1 MSKVVIVKL
10 TAAGNR
16 TGPFTV
22 LDNLGDV
29 LGVDISKEDLI
40 DGYTVSV
47 SDSVTTIILQST
59 GKCHTL
65 VELPIGAL
73 TQEQIAAI
81 EFVPTNT
88 ATIWKHLYS
97 STIYNT
103 YYDNIEPFILEYP
116 FAYQSYDEI
125 LQNVKDYT
133 RAIKYLP
140 STSGAYND
148 NSSIEING
156 YFNKAILYNGQQCS
170 GLLNL
175 VPKPLRNLQSYMS
188 YPIYNTDSKT
198 IMYAKSDGF
207 YQYNTFWGLV
217 KDKTVPLFL
226 TSCESL
232 SIDKVLNQANMDYGK
247 RSYKKEPLRAK
258 FLKVR
263 HILDDKS
270 DLHLISGFIVTPA
283 EISFK

>member
-1 MSKVVIVKL
+1 
-10 TAAGNR
+10 
-16 TGPFTV
+16 

-29 LGVDISKEDLI
+29 LGIDISKEDLI

-65 VELPIGAL
+65 LELPIGAL
-73 TQEQIAAI
+73 TQEQIAAV

-140 STSGAYND
+140 STNGAYND
-148 NSSIEING
+148 NSAIEING

>member
-140 STSGAYND
+140 STNGAYND
-148 NSSIEING
+148 NSAIEING
-156 YFNKAILYNGQQCS
+156 YFNKSILYNGQQCS

>member
-1 MSKVVIVKL
+1 MSKVVIIKL
-10 TAAGNR
+10 TGAGNR

-59 GKCHTL
+59 GKCHTVL
-65 VELPIGAL
+65 ELPIGAL
-73 TQEQIAAI
+73 TQEEIAAI

-140 STSGAYND
+140 STNGAYND
-148 NSSIEING
+148 NSAIEING
-156 YFNKAILYNGQQCS
+156 YFNKSILYNGQQCS

-175 VPKPLRNLQSYMS
+175 VHKPLRNLQSYMS

>member
-16 TGPFTV
+16 TGPFTI

-81 EFVPTNT
+81 QFIPTNT

-263 HILDDKS
+263 HILDNKS

>member
-1 MSKVVIVKL
+1 
-10 TAAGNR
+10 
-16 TGPFTV
+16 
-22 LDNLGDV
+22 
-29 LGVDISKEDLI
+29 
-40 DGYTVSV
+40 
-47 SDSVTTIILQST
+47 
-59 GKCHTL
+59 
-65 VELPIGAL
+65 
-73 TQEQIAAI
+73 
-81 EFVPTNT
+81 
-88 ATIWKHLYS
+88 
-97 STIYNT
+97 
-103 YYDNIEPFILEYP
+103 
-116 FAYQSYDEI
+116 
-125 LQNVKDYT
+125 
-133 RAIKYLP
+133 
-140 STSGAYND
+140 
-148 NSSIEING
+148 
-156 YFNKAILYNGQQCS
+156 
-170 GLLNL
+170 
-175 VPKPLRNLQSYMS
+175 MS

>member
-148 NSSIEING
+148 NSAIEING

>member
-16 TGPFTV
+16 TGPFTI

-59 GKCHTL
+59 GKCHTVL
-65 VELPIGAL
+65 ELPIGAL
-73 TQEQIAAI
+73 TQEEIAAI

-140 STSGAYND
+140 STNGAYND
-148 NSSIEING
+148 NSAIEING

>member
-10 TAAGNR
+10 IAAGNR
-16 TGPFTV
+16 TGPFTI

-59 GKCHTL
+59 GKCHTVL
-65 VELPIGAL
+65 ELPIGAL
-73 TQEQIAAI
+73 TQEEIAAI

-140 STSGAYND
+140 STNGAYND
-148 NSSIEING
+148 NSAIEING

>member
-1 MSKVVIVKL
+1 MSKVVIIKL
-10 TAAGNR
+10 TGAGNR

-59 GKCHTL
+59 GKCHTVL
-65 VELPIGAL
+65 ELPIGAL
-73 TQEQIAAI
+73 TQEEIAAI

-140 STSGAYND
+140 STNGAYND
-148 NSSIEING
+148 NSAIEING
-156 YFNKAILYNGQQCS
+156 YFNKSILYNGQQCS

>member
-16 TGPFTV
+16 TGPFTI

-40 DGYTVSV
+40 DGYTVCV

-59 GKCHTL
+59 GKCHT
-65 VELPIGAL
+65 VFELPIGAL
-73 TQEQIAAI
+73 TQEQIAAV

-140 STSGAYND
+140 STNGAYND
-148 NSSIEING
+148 NSAIEING

>member
-1 MSKVVIVKL
+1 MSKVVIIKL
-10 TAAGNR
+10 TGAGNR
-16 TGPFTV
+16 TGPFNIY
-22 LDNLGDV
+22 DNLGDS
-29 LGVDISKEDLI
+29 LGIDVSKEDLI

-47 SDSVTTIILQST
+47 SDSITTIILQST
-59 GKCHTL
+59 GKCHTVL
-65 VELPIGAL
+65 ELPIGAL
-73 TQEQIAAI
+73 TQEQFAAV

-140 STSGAYND
+140 STNGAYND
-148 NSSIEING
+148 NSAIEING

>member
-16 TGPFTV
+16 TGPFTI

-59 GKCHTL
+59 GKCHTVL
-65 VELPIGAL
+65 ELPIGAL
-73 TQEQIAAI
+73 TQEQFAAV

-140 STSGAYND
+140 STNGAYND
-148 NSSIEING
+148 NSAIEING